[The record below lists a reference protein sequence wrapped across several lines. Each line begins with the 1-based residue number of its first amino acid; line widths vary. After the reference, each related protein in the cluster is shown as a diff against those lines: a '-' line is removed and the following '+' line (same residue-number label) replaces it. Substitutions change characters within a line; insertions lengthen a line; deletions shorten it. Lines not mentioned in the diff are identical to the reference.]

1 MNTKAVGSLPDLT
14 LMANLTLRKYFARKA
29 EVANL

>member
-1 MNTKAVGSLPDLT
+1 MNTKAVDSLAALT
-14 LMANLTLRKYFARKA
+14 LMANLTLSKYFARKA